1 MHLTRWDWPHTIR
14 DMSDPDIGTLS
25 VRFSIQE
32 RRLLEDFARI
42 SGTTLEALIR
52 EALFLAPLG
61 PRGREHLRVV
71 HSGAPDQAQPE
82 SELQARPGWPA
93 SILGEAPSS
102 FAGSPASTR
111 RRPASPAAAR
121 RD

>member
-25 VRFSIQE
+25 VRFSVEE

-42 SGTTLEALIR
+42 SGMTVEGLIR
-52 EALFLAPLG
+52 EALFLP
-61 PRGREHLRVV
+61 PREARARQHLRVV
-71 HSGAPDQAQPE
+71 RSTPPQRGDAAAGQAGAK
-82 SELQARPGWPA
+82 G
-93 SILGEAPSS
+93 
-102 FAGSPASTR
+102 R
-111 RRPASPAAAR
+111 RRGGLGPAPRSPTGPVVAH

>member
-25 VRFSIQE
+25 VRFSVEE

-42 SGTTLEALIR
+42 SGVTVEGLIR
-52 EALFLAPLG
+52 EALFLP
-61 PRGREHLRVV
+61 PREARTRQHLRVV
-71 HSGAPDQAQPE
+71 RSATPQH
-82 SELQARPGWPA
+82 
-93 SILGEAPSS
+93 GEAP
-102 FAGSPASTR
+102 AGQARAKGWRRGVLGTAPRSPAS
-111 RRPASPAAAR
+111 PVVAH

>member
-25 VRFSIQE
+25 VRVSVEE

-42 SGTTLEALIR
+42 SGMTVEGLIR
-52 EALFLAPLG
+52 EALFLPPLEA
-61 PRGREHLRVV
+61 RDRKHLRVV
-71 HSGAPDQAQPE
+71 RSAAPQ
-82 SELQARPGWPA
+82 R
-93 SILGEAPSS
+93 GEAPAIYAATKGRRGAVLGTASR
-102 FAGSPASTR
+102 SPA
-111 RRPASPAAAR
+111 RPVAAR